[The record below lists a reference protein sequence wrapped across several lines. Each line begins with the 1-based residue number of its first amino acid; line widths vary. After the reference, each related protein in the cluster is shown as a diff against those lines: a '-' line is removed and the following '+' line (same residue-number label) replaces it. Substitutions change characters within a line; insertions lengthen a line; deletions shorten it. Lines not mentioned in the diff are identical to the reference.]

1 MMKRVH
7 VVLIIVAAVAVLGV
21 GVWYFAI
28 WSVKGAFESAAQQ
41 GFEPLAGVL
50 KATVGGTIARGD
62 IRFELNSGAESSG
75 AIDLYRNNPQAL
87 QRDKEYFDT
96 WSSAM
101 AIARET
107 LQRGHQFTKWQ
118 SSQNLAWI
126 PPPHRT
132 DGWGHAFCVKSDQQ
146 HTILVSPGPQAL
158 SSLDCS
164 TLKLSDDERENA
176 PGEVESPLSIF
187 GG

>member
-1 MMKRVH
+1 MKRVH

-118 SSQNLAWI
+118 SSQ
-126 PPPHRT
+126 
-132 DGWGHAFCVKSDQQ
+132 KSCLDSSATQDRW
-146 HTILVSPGPQAL
+146 LGPRFLCQIGSATHNSCQPRP
-158 SSLDCS
+158 SS
-164 TLKLSDDERENA
+164 
-176 PGEVESPLSIF
+176 VEFF
-187 GG
+187 GL